1 MAKTDYFISPA
12 WPFGLH
18 YHDRKER
25 MKVYVIMGN
34 DYPDAVF
41 RRKDEAEAYV
51 ELKKKQDEEQQ
62 RQGHG
67 RIYWRVYDFDLQ
79 E

>member
-1 MAKTDYFISPA
+1 
-12 WPFGLH
+12 
-18 YHDRKER
+18 

-51 ELKKKQDEEQQ
+51 EKKKKEDEIQQ